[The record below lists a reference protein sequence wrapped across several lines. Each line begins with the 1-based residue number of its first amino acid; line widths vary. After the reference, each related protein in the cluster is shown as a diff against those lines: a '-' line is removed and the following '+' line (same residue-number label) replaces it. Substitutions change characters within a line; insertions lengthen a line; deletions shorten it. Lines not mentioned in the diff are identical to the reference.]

1 MVANE
6 TRTKRSLSIAYAMF
20 FAAAWFIH
28 EFMLVGML
36 AVAVIPLFVGG
47 FILWSFTTRATPINP
62 NTIIAPYLVTVIA
75 FIAHVYEEY
84 RAYIAGYPNVLQG
97 TPFKLTLEL
106 LLTFA
111 AFLAP
116 ILWLLGAVMM
126 LKRWSV
132 GYFTASTFLFGM
144 MFVEPTHFLAPFLQT
159 GSFHYVGGMWTAIL
173 PIGMGWY
180 TFGLLRREI
189 TKEKEVVIKQEG
201 PSETRWSR

>member
-1 MVANE
+1 MA
-6 TRTKRSLSIAYAMF
+6 KRRNLSILYALL
-20 FAAAWFIH
+20 FAVAWFVH
-28 EFMLVGML
+28 EYVLVGML
-36 AVAVIPLFVGG
+36 AFAVVPLFIGG
-47 FILWSFTTRATPINP
+47 FVLWWFTTRDYPINP
-62 NTIIAPYLVTVIA
+62 HAIIVPYLITVIA

-84 RAYIAGYPNVLQG
+84 RAFVAGYPDVLQG
-97 TPFKLTLEL
+97 APFELSLEL

-144 MFVEPTHFLAPFLQT
+144 MFIEPTHFLAPFLQT

-173 PIGMGWY
+173 PIGMGWF
-180 TFGLLRREI
+180 TFILLRREMK
-189 TKEKEVVIKQEG
+189 KERALAMQHEAGSGTHPEVI
-201 PSETRWSR
+201 S